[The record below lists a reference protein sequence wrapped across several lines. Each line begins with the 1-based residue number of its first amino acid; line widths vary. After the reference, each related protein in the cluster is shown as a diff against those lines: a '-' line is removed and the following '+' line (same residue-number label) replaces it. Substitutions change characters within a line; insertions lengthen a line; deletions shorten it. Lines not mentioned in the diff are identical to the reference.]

1 MEEFLK
7 RGSEVSVGEYMRRY
21 RKQMEEAFG
30 DEAVV
35 LKWKEIV
42 GPVLFPHVWLETID
56 VENMEVRIDHPAY
69 RNAFM
74 MRQKM
79 IIGKIHELFPRY
91 EIKNVRIHLS

>member
-1 MEEFLK
+1 MK
-7 RGSEVSVGEYMRRY
+7 RGNEVSVGEYMKRY
-21 RKQMEEAFG
+21 RKQIEEAFG

-35 LKWKEIV
+35 LMWKEIV
-42 GPVLFPHVWLETID
+42 GPVLFPHVRLETID

-74 MRQKM
+74 MRQKL
-79 IIGKIHELFPRY
+79 ITDRIHELFPRY